1 MKHWQKTLL
10 LLLALAVAVAGG
22 FLAGQC
28 ESASRTQAERDLNIL
43 LNRSDLEGLGEID
56 GPIYVTGHKSPDSD
70 TVGSA
75 IACAA
80 LLRQLGYDA
89 HPVVLGELNN
99 ETKFILESAGMEAPE
114 RLEDASGCNMILVDH
129 SEYTQSAEG
138 LRDARIISII
148 TATGPSPPA
157 ISSSTTPGRWA
168 QRLRSCGFDTA
179 ITGWSRIGSPR
190 SS

>member
-1 MKHWQKTLL
+1 MKHWQKTFL
-10 LLLALAVAVAGG
+10 LLLALAVAVSGG

-56 GPIYVTGHKSPDSD
+56 GPIYVTGHKSPDPD

-89 HPVVLGELNN
+89 RPVVLGELNN

-138 LRDARIISII
+138 LRDARIIAIAHETNII
-148 TATGPSPPA
+148 CIVLVIAFLLLPLLCSRHHRSVIIKPSRNA
-157 ISSSTTPGRWA
+157 
-168 QRLRSCGFDTA
+168 
-179 ITGWSRIGSPR
+179 PR
-190 SS
+190 R